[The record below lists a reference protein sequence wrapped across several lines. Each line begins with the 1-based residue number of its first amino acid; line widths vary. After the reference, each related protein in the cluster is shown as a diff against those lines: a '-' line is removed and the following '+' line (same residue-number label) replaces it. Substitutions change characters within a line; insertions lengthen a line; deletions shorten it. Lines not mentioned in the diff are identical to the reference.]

1 MTESR
6 SISIRRALD
15 DELVRMES
23 TVCRAMVVLCLA
35 MMVLTFAL
43 DLLTDSGVS
52 RVVQPVFG
60 VVVGWYALVPIL
72 MKKGYG
78 VRNLSV
84 LDAMI
89 EASLPTAGLVIEHVV
104 LGELCVGSRLSV
116 ATLIIPLLLSIL
128 RLRPGLA
135 LAVGLVGAAEHTLA
149 LSLLVV
155 PRLPAT
161 MVESGAINTTVL
173 YAQSAVV
180 GIAGVAAAL
189 ICHALR
195 QAVGQ
200 AHREVRSRDLFG
212 KYRLDKEIAAG
223 GMGQVFRATYCPEG
237 GFVRPVAIKRIHP
250 HLAREAPFVESFRA
264 EAEVSSRLTHPNIV
278 QVLDFGRIA
287 DTYFLAMEFVE
298 GMTLLE
304 LFRRSTAQGTRI
316 PPRLVAYIGREMLDG
331 LRFAH
336 DLACSASGERLRV
349 VHRDLSPSN
358 VLLSVTGQVKVADF
372 GVAKVLGQSGVTN
385 TQTVVGKVAYMA
397 PEQALGQPLDTRCDL
412 FSAGVVIWEA
422 LCSEPLF
429 KGETQAA
436 TLFALVQGPL
446 HPPSSLRPEIVGSRW
461 DPFLA
466 RALDRDPA
474 GRFQTADEMIDAL
487 DAILEAEGSLRP
499 EELARFLAT
508 HPPASAAPELPAL
521 AASPPAKWGQ
531 DTNATTLVRAPASK
545 KTSGA

>member
-1 MTESR
+1 MPESR

-15 DELVRMES
+15 DELIRLES
-23 TVCRAMVVLCLA
+23 TAGRAMVVLCLA
-35 MMVLTFAL
+35 MMALTFVL
-43 DLLTDSGVS
+43 DLLVDSRMGRLIHPFLGS
-52 RVVQPVFG
+52 
-60 VVVGWYALVPIL
+60 VVGWYALVPFL

-78 VRNLSV
+78 VQYLPV
-84 LDAMI
+84 IDAML
-89 EASLPTAGLVIEHVV
+89 EASLPTSALVIEHLV
-104 LGELCVGSRLSV
+104 LGDRCVGSRVSV
-116 ATLIIPLLLSIL
+116 ATLVMPLLLSIL

-135 LAVGLVGAAEHTLA
+135 LAVGLVGAAEHSLA
-149 LSLLVV
+149 LFVLIV
-155 PRLPAT
+155 PRLPAGS
-161 MVESGAINTTVL
+161 VESGAVNPTVL

-189 ICHALR
+189 ICHVLR
-195 QAVGQ
+195 RAVGQ
-200 AHREVRSRDLFG
+200 AHREVRSHDLFG

-250 HLAREAPFVESFRA
+250 HLAKEAPFVESFRA

-278 QVLDFGRIA
+278 QVLDFGRIE

-304 LFRRSTAQGTRI
+304 LFRRSTAHGTRI
-316 PPRLVAYIGREMLDG
+316 PARLVAYIAREMLDG

-336 DLACSASGERLRV
+336 DLACAATGERLRV

-358 VLLSVTGQVKVADF
+358 VLLSLTGQVKITDF

-422 LCSEPLF
+422 LCAEPLF

-436 TLFALVQGPL
+436 TLFALLQGPL
-446 HPPSSLRPEIVGSRW
+446 HLPSSLRSEIVGSRW
-461 DPFLA
+461 DPFLT
-466 RALDRDPA
+466 RALERDPG
-474 GRFQTADEMIDAL
+474 GRFQTAGEMIDVL
-487 DAILEAEGSLRP
+487 DAILEAEGSPRP
-499 EELARFLAT
+499 EELARFLAA
-508 HPPASAAPELPAL
+508 HPPASAAPTF
-521 AASPPAKWGQ
+521 AASPPAEWGQ
-531 DTNATTLVRAPASK
+531 NTCATTIARPKAST